1 MSYGITQSYLPPD
14 RGSVSRPYPGR
25 IGRYSIYPP
34 IKDERLSRPLVSTV
48 LYFANILRNL
58 QTFCVLFCPVCL
70 HSHHWCVL
78 LPVMVWLRN
87 TIQLLDVTR
96 YALLS
101 CKPFDWSFSDFTSGK
116 LSLCNTN
123 FGTFHNLSITHA
135 QRQSGLFLCEL
146 GLLHLRDQATVLS
159 NGMSLLRSEIDDLI
173 LYVCC
178 T

>member
-1 MSYGITQSYLPPD
+1 MEERFETGYESASCYSLLSTTFSVHCLVLCQYITKFANVLRFILSCLSSQSSLVRSIASYGMAAKYD
-14 RGSVSRPYPGR
+14 SV
-25 IGRYSIYPP
+25 IGRN
-34 IKDERLSRPLVSTV
+34 
-48 LYFANILRNL
+48 A
-58 QTFCVLFCPVCL
+58 Q
-70 HSHHWCVL
+70 
-78 LPVMVWLRN
+78 
-87 TIQLLDVTR
+87 